1 MRIINARNKL
11 YVVQE
16 LSIWRTDIRRAIVFY
31 CIPTYNVLLLY
42 YSRNFNEHKGPQ
54 TGDSSALHR
63 TWRIR
68 FSGAGIRGCNS
79 NKHWVWF
86 LCREVWEAPTD
97 NITVNASYQN
107 NNSNSDVSSNEH
119 FFGKIKSKT
128 PLPKSCTSF
137 PEKKKKNSLAQ
148 PSIDRVYS
156 MTKYSLFSL
165 VFSFNHC

>member
-1 MRIINARNKL
+1 MFSTVFPLIN
-11 YVVQE
+11 V
-16 LSIWRTDIRRAIVFY
+16 S
-31 CIPTYNVLLLY
+31 LLY

-63 TWRIR
+63 TWRTR

-97 NITVNASYQN
+97 NITGNASYQN

-119 FFGKIKSKT
+119 FFGKIKSMT

-137 PEKKKKNSLAQ
+137 PEKKEKKFFGTTKHRQSLLH
-148 PSIDRVYS
+148 DE
-156 MTKYSLFSL
+156 
-165 VFSFNHC
+165 VFPVLSGVQF